1 MGIITLALQASETAV
16 PIKAV
21 GVSANG
27 YITAIVGIVVS
38 FMGAGGLYGIF
49 KGLAFMAE
57 QKNNRA
63 KIDNDAAMVVRREM
77 MEFNEKLQLRI
88 DKLEETGR
96 DDRKRF
102 DEEMANVRRLHAEE
116 VIAVRKGYE
125 GEIRDLREEIVG
137 LRRQMAQWQQT
148 SQVAT
153 SLSERAPTAAM
164 RRVDASGMGDI
175 LRDAFEVPGVGQDV
189 GNG

>member
-1 MGIITLALQASETAV
+1 MIALAVAATDTAV
-16 PIKAV
+16 ATKVV

-27 YITAIVGIVVS
+27 YITAIVGVIVS

-63 KIDNDAAMVVRREM
+63 KIDNDAATVVRREM
-77 MEFNEKLQLRI
+77 MEFNEKLQTRI

-137 LRRQMAQWQQT
+137 LRRQMAQWQST
-148 SQVAT
+148 SGTAQ

-164 RRVDASGMGDI
+164 KRVDASGMGGI
-175 LRDAFEVPGVGQDV
+175 LREAFDVPGVGED
-189 GNG
+189 GSNR